1 MPDSHDGKAKEDEK
15 ICRNEEDAQSKG
27 HQTVSVISSACSP
40 SYIRNDLFLAEQ
52 KPEAAATCV
61 TFTRTVKTDILSL
74 VQILI
79 ALFCLSRRP
88 EKKVQKDSEKAV
100 RHV

>member
-1 MPDSHDGKAKEDEK
+1 
-15 ICRNEEDAQSKG
+15 
-27 HQTVSVISSACSP
+27 VSVISSACWP
-40 SYIRNDLFLAEQ
+40 SFIRIDLFLAEKNQ
-52 KPEAAATCV
+52 RLLLPVCPGN
-61 TFTRTVKTDILSL
+61 TFTRTVKMNCTYILSL

-88 EKKVQKDSEKAV
+88 EKKIQKDSEKAV